1 MQYPLFTPL
10 EQQIVQ
16 SVSEG
21 LTNEEAARRLNL
33 TLPSLENKLATIYT
47 KLGVTSRVEL
57 LLGLCSGIVRL
68 DEEADRTAA

>member
-10 EQQIVQ
+10 EQQIIQ
-16 SVSEG
+16 SVSG
-21 LTNEEAARRLNL
+21 GRTNEETARILTL

-57 LLGLCSGIVRL
+57 LLSLCSGMVRL